1 MAQVVLLPGKEKK
14 TALGHPW
21 IYRTEIDRVEGA
33 FAPGDVVDVVSG
45 RGRFLAKAYY
55 NPASM
60 IALRVM
66 TYRDEPVDGAFIAAR
81 IARAVE
87 YRRGFADM
95 HSCRMV
101 FAESDFL
108 PALIV
113 DAFGSVLVVQ
123 FLSLGMDRFRE
134 DVVRALVDALH
145 PTGIYERSDVPVR
158 RLEGLPQRTGLLY
171 GEVPDRVSFRENGLS
186 LSVDVKNGQKTGYF
200 LDQKENRAAIAPFV
214 KGRRVL
220 DCFSH
225 VGAFALHAG
234 MYGAQEVTGVD
245 ISAEAVAMAQEHARM
260 NGLEDRVRF
269 LEANCFDFLREAGE
283 RGERYGAI
291 ILDPPAFTK
300 SRAAVPGALRGYKE
314 INLRAMKLLEDG
326 GYLVSC
332 SCSHHVGPE
341 AFQKVIGQAARDA
354 HCILRQVEFRT
365 QGKDHPILPASPETQ
380 YLKCAILQVFH
391 EGR

>member
-1 MAQVVLLPGKEKK
+1 MAKVMLLPGKEKK
-14 TALGHPW
+14 VGLGHPW
-21 IYRTEIDRVEGA
+21 IYRTEIDKVEGD
-33 FAPGDVVDVVSG
+33 FVPGDVVDVVSSK
-45 RGRFLAKAYY
+45 GRFLAKAYY

-60 IALRVM
+60 ISLRVM
-66 TYRDEPVDGAFIAAR
+66 SYRDEPVDGAFIARR

-87 YRRGFADM
+87 YRRLFADLS
-95 HSCRMV
+95 SCRLIY
-101 FAESDFL
+101 AESDFL

-113 DAFGSVLVVQ
+113 DSFGDVLVVQ
-123 FLSLGMDRFRE
+123 FLALGMDRFRD
-134 DVVRALVDALH
+134 DVVRALVDTMQ
-145 PTGIYERSDVPVR
+145 PRGIYERSDVPVR
-158 RLEGLPQRTGLLY
+158 RLEGLEERTGLLY
-171 GEVPDRVSFRENGLS
+171 GEVPDRVEFMENGLR

-214 KGRRVL
+214 RGRKVL

-234 MYGAQEVTGVD
+234 LYGAETVTGVD
-245 ISAEAVAMAQEHARM
+245 ISADAVEMATHHAEM
-260 NGLEDRVRF
+260 NGLEERVRF
-269 LEANCFDFLREAGE
+269 VEANCFDFLREAEQNGE
-283 RGERYGAI
+283 KYDTI

-314 INLRAMKLLEDG
+314 INLRAMKILEDG

-341 AFQKVIGQAARDA
+341 AFMNVIGQAARDA

-365 QGKDHPILPASPETQ
+365 QGKDHPILPTSPETQ
-380 YLKCAILQVFH
+380 YLKCAVFQVFH